1 MLVGGGRRR
10 KGPAF
15 GDGSAGSRARER
27 GKSTAGTGRERM
39 RAGAEPGGG
48 MHGRAERAGAP
59 EADATSVRAGE
70 VRPLGWAY
78 GSTRAAAG
86 RCGNAGA
93 SVCEGA
99 LGGAEGQRGP
109 RSRRAERTDSTAD
122 GQDENRLDRQVPA
135 QWWREQA
142 IIMMAY

>member
-1 MLVGGGRRR
+1 MVLVGGGRRQ

-15 GDGSAGSRARER
+15 RDGSTGSRARER
-27 GKSTAGTGRERM
+27 GKSTTGTGQERT
-39 RAGAEPGGG
+39 RAGAEPSGS

-59 EADATSVRAGE
+59 EADATSV
-70 VRPLGWAY
+70 Y

-86 RCGNAGA
+86 RCRNAGA

-109 RSRRAERTDSTAD
+109 CSRRAERTDSTAD
-122 GQDENRLDRQVPA
+122 GQDENRLDQQVPA
-135 QWWREQA
+135 
-142 IIMMAY
+142 